1 MSFIEH
7 GGRSRPV
14 SGWVWLFAVCG
25 LCPAGSAL
33 AVTLDIRPLDFG
45 GGLMATGTI
54 TTTGDTADIVDWN
67 LKVTSFERLARYT
80 SANTP
85 SRVASG
91 VNVSA
96 DGQRLTVGTSPD
108 GVEDGGTL
116 AFRARN
122 PSVNFGVTVADFA
135 GPFAAGGQA
144 IYIAGAAFDFLDLN
158 QPNGT
163 DYLAAVAS
171 SRGNNWF
178 DLEPLAFSGGVT
190 MYGSL
195 RTDGQVGLLSIAN
208 LLDWDIVVD
217 MVTEDVFNPGNS
229 RLAARGLGLSP
240 DGELTVD
247 NPDGT
252 LTFIKG
258 ILGGHLYGL
267 QLADF
272 IDQPRGQAGYYQG
285 RLAVTTIGL
294 NAPRGPWAVTGAEP
308 INGVPEPGTVLTM
321 LIGALGLVAIRVTP
335 AAIPCRL
342 RHDGA

>member
-1 MSFIEH
+1 
-7 GGRSRPV
+7 
-14 SGWVWLFAVCG
+14 LAACA
-25 LCPAGSAL
+25 LCPAGGAL
-33 AVTLDIRPLDFG
+33 AATLDIRPLDFG
-45 GGLMATGTI
+45 GGLTATGTI
-54 TTTGDTADIVDWN
+54 TTAGATADIVDWN
-67 LKVTSFERLARYT
+67 LRVTTFERLARYT

-85 SRVASG
+85 FKVASG

-96 DGQRLTVGTSPD
+96 DGLRLTVDTSPD

-144 IYIAGAAFDFLDLN
+144 IYIAGSAFDFLDLN
-158 QPNGT
+158 QPNGIE
-163 DYLAAVAS
+163 YLAAVAS
-171 SRGNNWF
+171 PRGDNWF
-178 DLEPLAFSGGVT
+178 DLEPLSFTGGVT
-190 MYGSL
+190 MRGSL
-195 RTDGQVGLLSIAN
+195 RTDGQVGSLSLEN
-208 LLDWDIVVD
+208 FLEWDIVVD

-240 DGELTVD
+240 EGELTVD

-285 RLAVTTIGL
+285 RFAVTTIGL
-294 NAPRGPWAVTGAEP
+294 DAPRGPWAVTGIAP
-308 INGVPEPGTVLTM
+308 INGVPEPGTLLTM
-321 LIGALGLVAIRVTP
+321 LIGAFGMVAFRVSS
-335 AAIPCRL
+335 AAMPCRV
-342 RHDGA
+342 RRAGA